1 MRFSTR
7 AGPTREAEPAGAA
20 GTTIQNVLGRWF
32 DSTTE
37 FPPES
42 PHQAPRRPFAASME
56 FPARG
61 PHRGRR
67 MMHDRM
73 LRTGRGESPF
83 ETASDARLSARQE
96 RIGDTRGCGIFFAYI
111 V

>member
-20 GTTIQNVLGRWF
+20 GTTIQNVLGRLF

-61 PHRGRR
+61 PQRGRR
-67 MMHDRM
+67 VKHDRKV
-73 LRTGRGESPF
+73 RTGRRESPI
-83 ETASDARLSARQE
+83 EKASDARLNAWQE
-96 RIGDTRGCGIFFAYI
+96 RNGENSGCGIFFA
-111 V
+111 